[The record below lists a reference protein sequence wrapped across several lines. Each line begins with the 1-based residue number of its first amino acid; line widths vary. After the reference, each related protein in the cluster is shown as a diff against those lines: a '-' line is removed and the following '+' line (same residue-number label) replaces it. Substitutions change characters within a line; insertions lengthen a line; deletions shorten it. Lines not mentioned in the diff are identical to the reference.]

1 MINIL
6 PDGLKIE
13 EMVVVFVI
21 SLFIIF
27 IVYGLVSD
35 YISNKQAKEIVS
47 SSFSNRIKITRNID
61 GEINREFVLAKLFMH
76 NGIAFGDNGNIY
88 IAGKDKI
95 LSGIID
101 LRLGTSN
108 YYKNINGEDILNLN
122 LYEIV
127 LDNSVTPAKTIK
139 INTYF
144 KKEEIS
150 KDGI

>member
-13 EMVVVFVI
+13 EIVVVFVV
-21 SLFIIF
+21 SLFVIF

-35 YISNKQAKEIVS
+35 YISSKQAKEMVS
-47 SSFSNRIKITRNID
+47 SSFNNRIKITRNID
-61 GEINREFVLAKLFMH
+61 GEINRELILARLFMH

-95 LSGIID
+95 LLSIID
-101 LRLGTSN
+101 SGLGTSN

-127 LDNSVTPAKTIK
+127 LDNSVTPARTIE